1 MAEAVIFG
9 GTFNPIHN
17 GHIEIINE
25 LLLLDGVKRV
35 VVIPTRIP
43 PHKAAP
49 DLASGADRLAMCRLA
64 TKQFSCVEVSD
75 IEFMREG
82 PSYTYDTVTEFM
94 RKSGER
100 VAVACGADMV
110 TTLSEWYKYR
120 ELIKLADIIAFR
132 RKGTDNALFDRAVCD
147 ITRDGGN
154 VTVIEK
160 ELTDIS
166 SSRIRNEKST
176 LLPVSVFEYIKEK
189 RLYGYD
195 G

>member
-1 MAEAVIFG
+1 MAETVIFG

-25 LLLLDGVKRV
+25 LLSLDDVKRV

-49 DLASGADRLAMCRLA
+49 DLASGEDRLAMCRIA
-64 TKQFSCVEVSD
+64 TRDFSQVEVSN

-82 PSYTYDTVTEFM
+82 PSYTFDTVTEFE

-100 VAVACGADMV
+100 VAIACGADMI
-110 TTLSEWYKYR
+110 TTLSEWYKYG

-132 RKGTDNALFDRAVCD
+132 RKGIDNTLFDRAVCD
-147 ITRDGGN
+147 IKRDGGN

-166 SSRIRNEKST
+166 SSRIRSEKST
-176 LLPVSVFEYIKEK
+176 LLPAAVVEYIKEK
-189 RLYGYD
+189 GLYGYD